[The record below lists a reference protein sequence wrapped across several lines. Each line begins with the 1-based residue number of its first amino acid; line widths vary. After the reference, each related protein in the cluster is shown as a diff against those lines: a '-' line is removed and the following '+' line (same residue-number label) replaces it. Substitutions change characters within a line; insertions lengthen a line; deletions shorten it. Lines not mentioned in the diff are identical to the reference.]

1 MFGYVLPLREE
12 LKVKDWE
19 RYRAVYCGLCHTMG
33 RQCGQL
39 SRLLLSYDF
48 TFLALLLGA
57 GGDQHK
63 CRCVAAPCRGRS
75 CCATSAALELAADEC
90 MILTWWKF
98 QDQIQDE
105 SFWKGLG
112 ARLLAQ
118 LYRRAYRRAACRR
131 PDFDRLVSRQL
142 DALHRLEAERCPSLD
157 RPADAFA
164 KILAGA
170 IPPTGDTARD
180 RATQQLLYHVGRWI
194 YLTDAWD
201 DLEEDLAQGSYN
213 PILLRYGLDKAPAP
227 EGPEGQQLRMTL
239 THSVNLALSALQLLE
254 ETENTPLLE
263 NILWG
268 GLPLVQRLVLSGKWK
283 QQKRLLREKQRQ

>member
-57 GGDQHK
+57 GGGQHK

-75 CCATSAALELAADEC
+75 CCTASAALELAADEC

-118 LYRRAYRRAACRR
+118 LYRRAYRRAARRR

-142 DALHRLEAERCPSLD
+142 DDLHRLEAERCPSLD
-157 RPADAFA
+157 HPADAFA

-170 IPPTGDTARD
+170 VPPTGDTARD

-201 DLEEDLAQGSYN
+201 DLQDDLAQGSYN

-227 EGPEGQQLRMTL
+227 EGPEGQQLRVTL

>member
-57 GGDQHK
+57 GDDQHRR
-63 CRCVAAPCRGRS
+63 RCPVAPCRGRN

-90 MILTWWKF
+90 MILTWWKLR
-98 QDQIQDE
+98 DQVQDE
-105 SFWKGLG
+105 SFFKGLG
-112 ARLLAQ
+112 ARLLSRVF
-118 LYRRAYRRAACRR
+118 RRAYRRAQRRR
-131 PDFDRLVSRQL
+131 PDFDRLADRQL

-170 IPPTGDTARD
+170 VPPTGDTGRD
-180 RATQQLLYHVGRWI
+180 RATEQLLYHVGRWI

-201 DLEEDLAQGSYN
+201 DLAEDLEQGSYN
-213 PILLRYGLDKAPAP
+213 PILLRYGLDKVPDP
-227 EGPEGQQLRMTL
+227 DGPEGQQLRVTL
-239 THSVNLALSALQLLE
+239 THSVNLALSALPLLE
-254 ETENTPLLE
+254 ETENTPILE

-283 QQKRLLREKQRQ
+283 QQKRLLRERQKR

>member
-48 TFLALLLGA
+48 TFLGLLLGA
-57 GGDQHK
+57 GGDRHN

-75 CCATSAALELAADEC
+75 CCANSPALELAADEC

-105 SFWKGLG
+105 SLWKGLG
-112 ARLLAQ
+112 ARFLSRLF
-118 LYRRAYRRAACRR
+118 RRAYRRAACRR
-131 PDFDRLVSRQL
+131 PDFDRLTASQL
-142 DALHRLEAERCPSLD
+142 DALHRLEEERRPSLD

-170 IPPTGDTARD
+170 IPPTGDLCQD
-180 RATQQLLYHVGRWI
+180 RATEQLLYHVGRWI

-213 PILLRYGLDKAPAP
+213 PVLLRYGLDKAPDP
-227 EGPEGQQLRMTL
+227 EGPEGQQLRLTL
-239 THSVNLALSALQLLE
+239 THSVNLALSALPLLE
-254 ETENTPLLE
+254 ETENTPILE

-283 QQKRLLREKQRQ
+283 QQKRLLRERQKR